1 MTPARWND
9 LLAALGFGPD
19 DVTYARLRTAY
30 SEKHRAYHT
39 AEHIGA
45 CLSLFDEW
53 THHAARPAA
62 VACALWFHDAVYNP
76 SSSNNEEMS
85 AGWAAEFLAH
95 HGADEERIER
105 VRQLILATRHAA
117 EPPAGDA
124 QLVVDIDLAILGSER
139 EAYSRF
145 EAQVRQEYH
154 WVPAFIFK
162 HKRREIL
169 RSFLDRPRIY
179 ATAAAYE
186 RFEVAARRNLASAIK
201 DLN

>member
-1 MTPARWND
+1 MTPLRWQSLLHD
-9 LLAALGFGPD
+9 LGAPPD
-19 DVTYARLRTAY
+19 DITLARLKAAY
-30 SEKHRAYHT
+30 GERHRAYHT
-39 AEHIGA
+39 AEHIAA
-45 CLSLFDEW
+45 CLTLFDEW
-53 THHAARPAA
+53 RGLAHEPAE

-95 HGADEERIER
+95 HGADAGRIER

-124 QLVVDIDLAILGSER
+124 QFVVDIDLAILGSEP
-139 EAYSRF
+139 EAYARF

-169 RSFLDRPRIY
+169 RSFLERPQIY
-179 ATAAAYE
+179 ATAAAFE
-186 RFEVAARRNLASAIK
+186 RFEAAARRNLGRSIDALS
-201 DLN
+201 